1 MSEPHAEYY
10 TSRQP
15 NVQPPYPEED
25 SIDFIAIAKTLWAGR
40 KTIFISLSIC
50 TVLGLAIA
58 LLTPK
63 VYTVSTVMVPQMGN
77 TAKGGLSSLASM
89 AGIDMGMAESADVSP
104 ILYPKIV
111 SSNPFMLELMN
122 TPVHFSDVDTLVS
135 VFTYFTE
142 VAKPGLLGTVKKYT
156 LGLPG
161 VILGALIKPQEELAL
176 PGEEGEKPIYLTK
189 DQYELKKDLV
199 ENITLQ
205 VDKKEGYLTL
215 SVTMPEALAA
225 AEVAQKAQALLQDYI
240 TRFKVEK
247 SQAELDFV
255 QERYNQAKAE
265 ATREQYSVASDQDR
279 FKNLVSQVPQVST
292 SRKQMDYT
300 ISNSVFQ
307 ELAKQLE
314 QAKIQVA
321 KDTPVFTIVEP
332 VAVPTEDAGPSGLK
346 TLVIWVFLGLVVGGG
361 IVYARNTLPG
371 LKSKWS
377 EA

>member
-15 NVQPPYPEED
+15 NVQPPYQEED
-25 SIDFIAIAKTLWAGR
+25 SIDLIAIAKTLWAGR
-40 KTIFISLSIC
+40 KTIFISLGIC

-142 VAKPGLLGTVKKYT
+142 VAKPGLLGTIKKYT

-346 TLVIWVFLGLVVGGG
+346 TLIIWVFLGMMIGAGLVYGKT
-361 IVYARNTLPG
+361 TLSNV
-371 LKSKWS
+371 KKKWN
-377 EA
+377 AA